1 MIQSMF
7 DRPSKRNAWRAIFFK
22 HNKPKKRRMISGLL
36 GLLAM
41 LFMAAT
47 FVVGVVWTVAR
58 ALFNV
63 AFNTNS
69 QAWKKLV
76 EVMRAR
82 LQSKAVGNLIPWD
95 GEMLSLLS
103 LNRINLRK
111 PGWFDNLSEGTLTT
125 IYHEPVVSYVGRLG
139 GKNGVLIARTKDK
152 EFIFNI
158 KGNETEMWLNGQA
171 LGVLAG
177 GALLAPGRG
186 SHLLAQVEV
195 NKDENQFPVILGNN
209 TAAAIANPART
220 DSPNPRAVTL
230 LRNLNP
236 DEENVVLALTV
247 LKAVTQPA
255 G

>member
-1 MIQSMF
+1 MIHSIF
-7 DRPSKRNAWRAIFFK
+7 DRPAKHNVWRSVFFK
-22 HNKPKKRRMISGLL
+22 HKKPKKRRMVSGLL

-47 FVVGVVWTVAR
+47 FVVGVVWTIAR

-63 AFNTNS
+63 AFKPNS
-69 QAWKKLV
+69 QAWKKMV
-76 EVMRAR
+76 EAMRAR

-103 LNRINLRK
+103 LNKINLRK
-111 PGWFDNLSEGTLTT
+111 PGWFDNISEGTLTT
-125 IYHEPVVSYVGRLG
+125 IYHEPVVAYVGRLG
-139 GKNGVLIARTKDK
+139 QKNGLLIARTKDK

-158 KGNETEMWLNGQA
+158 KEKETEMWLNGQP
-171 LGVLAG
+171 LGLLTG

-186 SHLLAQVEV
+186 SHLLAQVEE
-195 NKDENQFPVILGNN
+195 KQDENLFPVILGNK
-209 TAAAIANPART
+209 TAAAIANPTRT

-230 LRNLNP
+230 LRNLNAE
-236 DEENVVLALTV
+236 EENVVLALTV
-247 LKAVTQPA
+247 LKAVTQPT

>member
-1 MIQSMF
+1 
-7 DRPSKRNAWRAIFFK
+7 
-22 HNKPKKRRMISGLL
+22 MISGLL

-76 EVMRAR
+76 EAMRAR

-125 IYHEPVVSYVGRLG
+125 IYHEP
-139 GKNGVLIARTKDK
+139 
-152 EFIFNI
+152 
-158 KGNETEMWLNGQA
+158 A
-171 LGVLAG
+171 LGQKIKN
-177 GALLAPGRG
+177 
-186 SHLLAQVEV
+186 S
-195 NKDENQFPVILGNN
+195 FS
-209 TAAAIANPART
+209 T
-220 DSPNPRAVTL
+220 
-230 LRNLNP
+230 
-236 DEENVVLALTV
+236 
-247 LKAVTQPA
+247 
-255 G
+255 